1 MRFNEFKPLRP
12 FRAQVRLKTDKTLVL
27 TVIWA
32 DGQQAAR
39 RNLAQLY
46 GAGNVLSVSEIT
58 LTEAKQLT
66 AQDQQIKAL
75 KNKAKQITQQAQ
87 LKKAQ
92 QAVSKA
98 QQQLLQA
105 TAPAPASNLP

>member
-46 GAGNVLSVSEIT
+46 GSGNVLTVSEIT